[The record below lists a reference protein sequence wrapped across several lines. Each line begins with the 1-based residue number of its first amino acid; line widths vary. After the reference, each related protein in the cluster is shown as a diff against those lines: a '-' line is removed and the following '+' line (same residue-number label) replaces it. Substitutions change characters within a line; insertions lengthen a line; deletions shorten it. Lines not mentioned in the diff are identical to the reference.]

1 LTLSARLL
9 GREKIV
15 PDFIQFQDGFISS
28 VRHLETLRL
37 SRSLF
42 RIKQR
47 QDRDND
53 VAMKT
58 LMAAYKLMDRPK

>member
-15 PDFIQFQDGFISS
+15 PGFIQFQDGSISS
-28 VRHLETLRL
+28 VRHLETLQL

-53 VAMKT
+53 VTMKT
-58 LMAAYKLMDRPK
+58 LMAAYKLMDKSR